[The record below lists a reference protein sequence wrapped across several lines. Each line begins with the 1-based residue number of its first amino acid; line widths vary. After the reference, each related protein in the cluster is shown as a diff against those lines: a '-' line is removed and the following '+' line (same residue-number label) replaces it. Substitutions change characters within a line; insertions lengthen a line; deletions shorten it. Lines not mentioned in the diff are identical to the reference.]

1 MENPQPRGQNEIEK
15 FNDYIRRLGLAL
27 GYTDAQ
33 IPMLIN
39 SFVNFNRQDRY
50 KLINNTQQYVDSLLA
65 VDQQLAGLPNGI
77 LKPYMQEIGEN
88 WYAMN
93 KQLAELQILSL
104 IQKKEDCQEVIKEL
118 LRILNEKIKTVND
131 VLKANLG
138 QSSNPS
144 QQSQQSQQLQQL
156 QQPGN
161 PQGGIVRQN
170 FQDLV
175 NRSNSASRFQAAAS
189 NPDLRSQAAEELREL
204 QARSAR
210 SGLPDL
216 NSRSQ
221 GGGSNDDIYMNKY
234 LKYKNK
240 YLNIKNNL

>member
-1 MENPQPRGQNEIEK
+1 MENPQPQGQNEIEK

-144 QQSQQSQQLQQL
+144 QQPQQLQQSE
-156 QQPGN
+156 N
-161 PQGGIVRQN
+161 PQGGV
-170 FQDLV
+170 
-175 NRSNSASRFQAAAS
+175 ASQRFQ
-189 NPDLRSQAAEELREL
+189 NL
-204 QARSAR
+204 ARSTIPGNQSAFR
-210 SGLPDL
+210 DVVQQKMQNYGPAQ
-216 NSRSQ
+216 NQPQNQRA
-221 GGGSNDDIYMNKY
+221 GGSNDPYMNKY

-240 YLNIKNNL
+240 YLSLKKNRI